1 MFLRGIPAW
10 NPYSARAMKVRR
22 LIITNVTITALLKME
37 QLLKFDVIHRK
48 GRVNIYNSSSLTE
61 QQTFLSAASFAISK
75 EAKYQ
80 HSHLVPSSRKTNT
93 KK

>member
-1 MFLRGIPAW
+1 MFLRGVPAW
-10 NPYSARAMKVRR
+10 NPYSARAMKVQK
-22 LIITNVTITALLKME
+22 LIIINVAITALLKME

-61 QQTFLSAASFAISK
+61 QQTFLSATSFAISK

-80 HSHLVPSSRKTNT
+80 LSHLVPSSRETNT

>member
-1 MFLRGIPAW
+1 MFLRGVPAW
-10 NPYSARAMKVRR
+10 NRYSARAMKVQK
-22 LIITNVTITALLKME
+22 LIIINVAITALLKME

-48 GRVNIYNSSSLTE
+48 GRVNIYSSSSLTG
-61 QQTFLSAASFAISK
+61 QQTFLSATSFAISK

-80 HSHLVPSSRKTNT
+80 LPHLVPSSRETNT

>member
-1 MFLRGIPAW
+1 
-10 NPYSARAMKVRR
+10 MKVQK
-22 LIITNVTITALLKME
+22 LIIINVAITTLLKME

-48 GRVNIYNSSSLTE
+48 GRVNIYSSSSLTG
-61 QQTFLSAASFAISK
+61 QQTFLSATSFAISK

-80 HSHLVPSSRKTNT
+80 LPHLVPSSRETNT